1 MKFEKI
7 TEKDSH
13 YNSLETKSTKELLSG
28 IHREDKVAVLAVG
41 HVLDKI
47 ESLINNLVPRMKN
60 GGRLFYMGAGTSGR
74 LGVLDASEWPP
85 TFGTNP
91 EMVTGII
98 AGGIDALHQSIENA
112 EDDSTQG
119 WKDIKQHQPDQNDFV
134 IGIAASGTT
143 PYVVGALKKCQENGI
158 ATGCITC
165 NPNSPI
171 TQHADFPIE
180 VIVGPE
186 FVTGSSRMKAGTVQ
200 KLILNMITT
209 SSMIKL
215 GRVKGNKMIDIQM
228 TNVKLVDRAVRILM
242 EELDIDNESAAAL
255 IDKYKSIR
263 AAIKN
268 YP

>member
-7 TEKDSH
+7 TEKNSH

-41 HVLDKI
+41 HVLNKI

-74 LGVLDASEWPP
+74 LGVLDASECPP

-143 PYVVGALKKCQENGI
+143 PYVVGALKKC
-158 ATGCITC
+158 
-165 NPNSPI
+165 
-171 TQHADFPIE
+171 
-180 VIVGPE
+180 
-186 FVTGSSRMKAGTVQ
+186 
-200 KLILNMITT
+200 
-209 SSMIKL
+209 
-215 GRVKGNKMIDIQM
+215 
-228 TNVKLVDRAVRILM
+228 
-242 EELDIDNESAAAL
+242 
-255 IDKYKSIR
+255 
-263 AAIKN
+263 
-268 YP
+268 

>member
-7 TEKDSH
+7 TEKDSI

-28 IHREDKVAVLAVG
+28 IHHEDKVAVLAVG
-41 HVLDKI
+41 EALDKI

-60 GGRLFYMGAGTSGR
+60 SGRLFYIGAGTSGR
-74 LGVLDASEWPP
+74 LGVLDASECPP

-91 EMVTGII
+91 EMVKGII

-112 EDDSTQG
+112 EDDPAQG

-143 PYVVGALKKCQENGI
+143 PYVVGALQRCQENGI
-158 ATGCITC
+158 VTGCITC

-228 TNVKLVDRAVRILM
+228 TNVKLIDRATRILM

-255 IDKYKSIR
+255 LDKYKSIR

>member
-1 MKFEKI
+1 MPQGVRLP
-7 TEKDSH
+7 
-13 YNSLETKSTKELLSG
+13 LEQ
-28 IHREDKVAVLAVG
+28 IQ
-41 HVLDKI
+41 
-47 ESLINNLVPRMKN
+47 
-60 GGRLFYMGAGTSGR
+60 
-74 LGVLDASEWPP
+74 
-85 TFGTNP
+85 

-158 ATGCITC
+158 ATSCITC

-186 FVTGSSRMKAGTVQ
+186 FVTG
-200 KLILNMITT
+200 KL
-209 SSMIKL
+209 
-215 GRVKGNKMIDIQM
+215 
-228 TNVKLVDRAVRILM
+228 A
-242 EELDIDNESAAAL
+242 NESWNCPK
-255 IDKYKSIR
+255 INSKYDYYFKYDQIR
-263 AAIKN
+263 KGQRK
-268 YP
+268 